1 MVPSLR
7 YPCSRILA
15 TQILRWPP
23 EHAGRRQSERIGDKS
38 GKMDKD
44 LEGPKND
51 LIQVLAS
58 NSHLPAESRMNSGD
72 EAIRKCSQL
81 N

>member
-1 MVPSLR
+1 MVFSLR
-7 YPCSRILA
+7 YPCFGILA

-23 EHAGRRQSERIGDKS
+23 EHAGRRQSERIGNKS

-51 LIQVLAS
+51 PCLGFKLSSACRKQ
-58 NSHLPAESRMNSGD
+58 D
-72 EAIRKCSQL
+72 EFW
-81 N
+81 

>member
-7 YPCSRILA
+7 YPCSGILA

-38 GKMDKD
+38 GKMDED
-44 LEGPKND
+44 REGPKND
-51 LIQVLAS
+51 PGLGFKLSSACGKQ
-58 NSHLPAESRMNSGD
+58 D
-72 EAIRKCSQL
+72 EFWR
-81 N
+81 